1 MAGYPTPEAA
11 MEAAEAWL
19 AEWRAGWAA
28 AEDVPLLAEIPEGG
42 PLVVTEGGGDAP
54 A

>member
-28 AEDVPLLAEIPEGG
+28 AGDAALLAEIPEGG
-42 PLVVTEGGGDAP
+42 PLVVQGGGAV
-54 A
+54 